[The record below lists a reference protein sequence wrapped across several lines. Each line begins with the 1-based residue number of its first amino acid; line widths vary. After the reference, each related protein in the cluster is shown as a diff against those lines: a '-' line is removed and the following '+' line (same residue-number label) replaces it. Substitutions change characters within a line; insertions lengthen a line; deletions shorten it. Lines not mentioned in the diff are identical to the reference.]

1 MRMIGHLPLL
11 TYPEA
16 VPLSAVRAAI
26 QMAAALRLDIEA
38 MVTSVDLP
46 ATGASIAGIVINV
59 SDMIRSVENDSRN
72 QAVALAAAVQDIA
85 RDSGCALRV
94 ETQASS
100 PAEASKGAIDRALYC
115 DIAILPWDPDN
126 LAARELAAGVIFG
139 SGRPAL
145 VVPAGPRT
153 GDARHIA
160 VAWDGS
166 RVAARA
172 LADARP
178 FLTDRSEISVL
189 TVHDEKR
196 LDLSAGDRLAE
207 SLGRRGLKARCHAIT
222 AKGVPVAQALQE
234 TSRDLGA
241 DLLVMGAYGHSRLR
255 DFIVGG
261 ATQGVLANLVLPV
274 LMSH

>member
-16 VPLSAVRAAI
+16 VSFSAIRSIV
-26 QMAAALRLDIEA
+26 QMASVLRIDIDA
-38 MVTSVDLP
+38 TVTSVDLP

-72 QAVALAAAVQDIA
+72 QAAALAVALQDIT
-85 RDSGCALRV
+85 RETGCALRV
-94 ETQASS
+94 ETRTAS
-100 PAEASKGAIDRALYC
+100 PAEARNDAVDRSLYR
-115 DIAILPWDPDN
+115 DIALLPWHPDN
-126 LAARELAAGVIFG
+126 LAARELAESVIFG

-145 VVPAGPRT
+145 IVPSGHQPS
-153 GDARHIA
+153 GARHIA
-160 VAWDGS
+160 IAWDGS

-172 LADARP
+172 LADARH
-178 FLTDRSEISVL
+178 FLTDQAEVSVL

-196 LDLSAGDRLAE
+196 LDSDVGERLTE
-207 SLGRRGLKARCHAIT
+207 SLVRRGLKARCHALS
-222 AKGVPVAQALQE
+222 AKGVPMAHALQE

-261 ATQGVLANLVLPV
+261 ATQGVLAHLTIPV